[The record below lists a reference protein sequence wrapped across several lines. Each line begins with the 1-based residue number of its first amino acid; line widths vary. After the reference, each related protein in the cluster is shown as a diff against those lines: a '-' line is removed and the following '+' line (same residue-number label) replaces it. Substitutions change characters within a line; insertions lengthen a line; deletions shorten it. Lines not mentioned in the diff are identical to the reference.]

1 MNARQVLAKIG
12 GQAVIARECG
22 ISDSAVSIWVAED
35 HIPHSRL
42 LYLKLAH
49 PGIHWEKYE
58 MAHPKTG
65 SKWKTP
71 TAPKGVK
78 MAQNDYRE
86 TIIRA
91 A

>member
-65 SKWKTP
+65 NKWKIP
-71 TAPKGVK
+71 AAPKGGK
-78 MAQNDYRE
+78 MAQSDPNK
-86 TIIRA
+86 TIISA